1 MLGGCTTSRPLMPT
15 PNLYAMN
22 DAYPADQ
29 VPERWRESQ
38 VDTLFVTDRAAQVD
52 ENGALAYGRERSDSL
67 AYGIA
72 TVAIGSETSWPE
84 LVEASASTS
93 RDRAFQVQV
102 RSRVELGRFPATPH
116 PFSVQ
121 ADGTLVVD
129 SKVRE
134 AFEQAANDF
143 KSMVRERLALSSKK
157 DVFIYV
163 HGFANTFDESVG
175 AVAEVWHFLGRT
187 GVPIAYSWPAG
198 YGGLFGYFVDRES
211 GEFTVFHLKQFLRL
225 IASIPEVSNIQ
236 ILAHSR
242 GTDVVTTALRELV
255 IQSRASGRDP
265 RLDLKIAN
273 LVMAAPDLD
282 FGVVR
287 QRLMAEKF
295 GPAIGQITIYS
306 RQADQALG
314 ASETLM
320 GGTRFGRVQTSDL
333 GAQEEI
339 IFATVTN
346 VNIIDVKGTGGAF
359 GHGYFR
365 DNPAVSSDL
374 ILLLR
379 DEALPGSTSRP
390 LTHKFLNFWELS
402 KDYPRV
408 AH

>member
-1 MLGGCTTSRPLMPT
+1 
-15 PNLYAMN
+15 
-22 DAYPADQ
+22 
-29 VPERWRESQ
+29 
-38 VDTLFVTDRAAQVD
+38 VT
-52 ENGALAYGRERSDSL
+52 
-67 AYGIA
+67 
-72 TVAIGSETSWPE
+72 
-84 LVEASASTS
+84 
-93 RDRAFQVQV
+93 
-102 RSRVELGRFPATPH
+102 
-116 PFSVQ
+116 
-121 ADGTLVVD
+121 
-129 SKVRE
+129 
-134 AFEQAANDF
+134 
-143 KSMVRERLALSSKK
+143 
-157 DVFIYV
+157 
-163 HGFANTFDESVG
+163 
-175 AVAEVWHFLGRT
+175 
-187 GVPIAYSWPAG
+187 
-198 YGGLFGYFVDRES
+198 
-211 GEFTVFHLKQFLRL
+211 
-225 IASIPEVSNIQ
+225 
-236 ILAHSR
+236 
-242 GTDVVTTALRELV
+242 TTALRELV

-287 QRLMAEKF
+287 QRLIAEKF

-306 RQADQALG
+306 RKADQALG

-320 GGTRFGRVQTSDL
+320 GGTRFGRVQASDL

-346 VNIIDVKGTGGAF
+346 VNIIDVKGAGGAF

-390 LTHKFLNFWELS
+390 LIHKFLNFWEMS